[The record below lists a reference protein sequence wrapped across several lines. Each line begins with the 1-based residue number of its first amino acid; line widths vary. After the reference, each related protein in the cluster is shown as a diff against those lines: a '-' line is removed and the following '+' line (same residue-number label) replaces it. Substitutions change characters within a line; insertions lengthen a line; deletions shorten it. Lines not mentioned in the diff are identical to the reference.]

1 MSSSAAAPP
10 PSHQTESMSDR
21 KQQRELQAARA
32 SGQVA
37 PAVDVKTGNMINPHN
52 PDFITKR
59 PWYLGG
65 DQDNAGGAGPSLD
78 HQTDQRPVQEK
89 VELSL
94 EAADSLL
101 EEQRREQKLL
111 AAAGKFQAGQWVEA
125 LKKNKQPY
133 RICQILKITKKG
145 FRFDLQYEDGTIER
159 QVKVKAK
166 AHGSR
171 PRIRRTQTGSRATV
185 VDAVK
190 HGKETYDSKRDSY
203 HGYDKHSHNTK
214 LAGKYEERDAMRKT
228 LRDKALAS
236 NQDGEQEETVRGN
249 HSDSDSDSDAGSDDS
264 GDEFKERD
272 EDARVIAT
280 RLARQGGVGGAQM
293 KVTARNLRIRED
305 TAKYLRNLD
314 PSSAYYD
321 PKSRSMR
328 DNPHPETAAGESQ
341 YAGDNFARVSGDA
354 VALADTQLFAW
365 DATDQGVGEI
375 HPQANPSQAE
385 MLKKQFKSKESDLK
399 LQRKKAVLDRYGGE
413 EYLDGQDG
421 LATGVGQDG
430 DKKAAG
436 TLRDR
441 KLRFGVSTAAGEYSR
456 DGRMLAGSTA
466 GAKRE
471 AITCKYEEDIFV
483 NGHTTVWGSFFHRG
497 AFQWGFADDHSL
509 MKSSYCTGQNGRRA
523 NDEANEMRYGTGKA
537 GTAALAQAR
546 GMLKAI
552 PGNERT
558 GKSNANATMANRS
571 KLYGEANQNPDL
583 DQAKLKEAMKKAE
596 QEQTKQDAGDDRKRK
611 YHSMNAEV
619 DVTEEDMEA
628 YRLSK
633 GQKSDPMNNIGSDKL
648 LDYK

>member
-1 MSSSAAAPP
+1 
-10 PSHQTESMSDR
+10 MSDR

-59 PWYLGG
+59 PWYLGSGG
-65 DQDNAGGAGPSLD
+65 DQDAGGGAGPSLD
-78 HQTDQRPVQEK
+78 HQTDQRPLQEK

-101 EEQRREQKLL
+101 EDQRREQKLL

-145 FRFDLQYEDGTIER
+145 TRFDLRYEDGTIER
-159 QVKVKAK
+159 QVKASVKTT
-166 AHGSR
+166 SR

-228 LRDKALAS
+228 LRDKAQANANAN
-236 NQDGEQEETVRGN
+236 NQDNGGGDGAQEENIGGN
-249 HSDSDSDSDAGSDDS
+249 HSDSDSDSDVGSDDS

-385 MLKKQFKSKESDLK
+385 MLKKQFKSKEADLVF
-399 LQRKKAVLDRYGGE
+399 QRKKAVLDKYGGE

-421 LATGVGQDG
+421 LATGFGQDA
-430 DKKAAG
+430 DKKSAG
-436 TLRDR
+436 TALRDR
-441 KLRFGVSTAAGEYSR
+441 KLRFGVSTAAEEYSR

-471 AITCKYEEDIFV
+471 AITCKYEEDIFI
-483 NGHTTVWGSFFHRG
+483 NGHTTVWGSFFHTG
-497 AFQWGFADDHSL
+497 AFQWGFTDDHSL

-546 GMLKAI
+546 GMLKAL

-558 GKSNANATMANRS
+558 RKSNANSTMANRS

-596 QEQTKQDAGDDRKRK
+596 QGQNKQEAGDDRKRK
-611 YHSMNAEV
+611 YHSTKAEV

-628 YRLSK
+628 YRLQK

-648 LDYK
+648 LDYE